1 MSDYIIKMSNIA
13 NNVIKS
19 WRTKMR
25 FFKIFLIVFF
35 SLIGVFGITYGI
47 MAATGYFNQEKIS
60 PENISFEKN
69 IYPYLMIAIILI
81 LGIGILIFANFA
93 KIKQIHN
100 VNTNNSLYGRKE
112 HIN

>member
-1 MSDYIIKMSNIA
+1 MNIFQKITGIT
-13 NNVIKS
+13 NNKPLVD
-19 WRTKMR
+19 
-25 FFKIFLIVFF
+25 IFGLLILGI
-35 SLIGVFGITYGI
+35 SLIPKNL
-47 MAATGYFNQEKIS
+47 AIS
-60 PENISFEKN
+60 QSFEKN